1 MTPVWGFQ
9 ILNEVKFIFLS
20 SPWRESMTPFSDFW
34 LLISARYQFTNL
46 LNFGA
51 KKASYSSSSSTFLPE
66 FLDSELLDWLFDSW
80 LKRSFILFFKSVALS
95 FISPD
100 FCFQFEDRFVREV
113 GCEIKS
119 FGPYMCFQSDVDN
132 SVVGDIVMLVT
143 LW

>member
-1 MTPVWGFQ
+1 MIKNDPEKLVWGIQ

-51 KKASYSSSSSTFLPE
+51 KKASYSSSSSKFPPE
-66 FLDSELLDWLFDSW
+66 FLDSELFDWLFDSW
-80 LKRSFILFFKSVALS
+80 LKRSFILFFVSVALS
-95 FISPD
+95 FI
-100 FCFQFEDRFVREV
+100 FCQFEDRFVLEV

-119 FGPYMCFQSDVDN
+119 FGPYLCLQSDVGDN
-132 SVVGDIVMLVT
+132 VMLVT

>member
-1 MTPVWGFQ
+1 MIKNDPEKLVWGFQ

-51 KKASYSSSSSTFLPE
+51 KKASYSSSSSKFPPE
-66 FLDSELLDWLFDSW
+66 FLDSELFDWLFESW
-80 LKRSFILFFKSVALS
+80 FKRSFILFFVSS
-95 FISPD
+95 I

-119 FGPYMCFQSDVDN
+119 FGPYMCFQSDVGD